1 GHESSRGSD
10 RCTPRAV
17 GSGRQA
23 PQSPSLPGPRIAPG
37 LPGVVPAARPE
48 GDVGPQSPFEQAV
61 RQHQAGDLIGAERN
75 YLQTLA
81 LDPAPADA
89 GCNLGVLQSA
99 RSRPAEAA
107 ECYRRALQA
116 RPRHPVATFNLGVA
130 LLRVGRPAEALSWF
144 EAARMLTPPTD
155 QLTAQTGY
163 ALPDLGRDAEAA
175 ACLGDYLRTRPDDA
189 RAWHRLGHVLAR
201 LGR

>member
-1 GHESSRGSD
+1 DGGLLTAHANSSVLARAVRAARVKSVASRPAAGWHAISSGDRGGRRPLRSGGTHRAAPWMALGRGAYPFRARVGGHESSRGSD

-81 LDPAPADA
+81 LDPAHADA
-89 GCNLGVLQSA
+89 WCNLGVLQSA

-107 ECYRRALQA
+107 ECYRRRL
-116 RPRHPVATFNLGVA
+116 
-130 LLRVGRPAEALSWF
+130 PA
-144 EAARMLTPPTD
+144 PP
-155 QLTAQTGY
+155 
-163 ALPDLGRDAEAA
+163 P
-175 ACLGDYLRTRPDDA
+175 PPPPPPN
-189 RAWHRLGHVLAR
+189 
-201 LGR
+201 